1 VLLYVSVILSA
12 EYDIMVTVK
21 EYFKTKYQLGGILLT
36 FLDCDVF
43 YT

>member
-1 VLLYVSVILSA
+1 MSVILSE

-21 EYFKTKYQLGGILLT
+21 EKCFEIKYQLGGILLA
-36 FLDCDVF
+36 FLDCDLF